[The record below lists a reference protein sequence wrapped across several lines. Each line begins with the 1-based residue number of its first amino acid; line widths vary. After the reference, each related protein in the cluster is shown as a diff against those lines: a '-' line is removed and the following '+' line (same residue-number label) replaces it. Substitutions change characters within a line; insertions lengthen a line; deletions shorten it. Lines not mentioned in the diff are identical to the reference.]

1 MTTLRVLDGG
11 LTAERQLLD
20 ETADREARVRLDE
33 EIAEAARLCDRLE
46 ESGLRVAFEL
56 GGPERVRVSVRD
68 EEGTSLQEL
77 PSPYASDVARLM
89 ELSGI
94 AG

>member
-11 LTAERQLLD
+11 LTTERQLQD
-20 ETADREARVRLDE
+20 DTADRTARARLAD

-46 ESGLRVAFEL
+46 ESGLSVAFEL
-56 GGPERVRVSVRD
+56 GGPERVRVCVRD
-68 EEGTSLQEL
+68 EEGARVLEL

>member
-1 MTTLRVLDGG
+1 MNALRVLDGG
-11 LTAERQLLD
+11 LRAGHQLED
-20 ETADREARVRLDE
+20 ETADRAARRRLADE
-33 EIAEAARLCDRLE
+33 IEEAARLCDRLE

-56 GGPERVRVSVRD
+56 GGPERVRVCVRD
-68 EEGTSLQEL
+68 EEGASIQEL
-77 PSPYASDVARLM
+77 PLPYASDVARLM